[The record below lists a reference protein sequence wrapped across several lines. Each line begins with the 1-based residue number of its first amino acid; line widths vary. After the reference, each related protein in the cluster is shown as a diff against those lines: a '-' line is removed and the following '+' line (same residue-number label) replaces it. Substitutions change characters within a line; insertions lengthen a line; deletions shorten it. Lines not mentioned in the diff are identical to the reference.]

1 MNINEYKKYLQSI
14 NNTLDNASQ
23 NYQMRERLSE
33 SPVCDM
39 KEYKPD
45 GKKDKSSH
53 APTTAAGDSL
63 RPHSKKSDAPK
74 KLKEDEDII
83 EIPECV
89 QQYFENYFGDN
100 LTEDT
105 DDEDIIKA
113 VEDLVDLCEAVC
125 DAVGLDEG
133 VKKMERMGKAGKLP
147 LSKAKAEMEKQAQRL
162 YRDEIR
168 KGPDG
173 DIPDYDENMHK
184 IASAWQ
190 KGQPKTRTHKKGL
203 GRVYKDYGTLDHTRS
218 MKNKTNNPTGIIR
231 DRG

>member
-63 RPHSKKSDAPK
+63 RPHSKKSDGPK

-125 DAVGLDEG
+125 DAVGLDESTAARKAETR
-133 VKKMERMGKAGKLP
+133 KKGDYEYGTGRKSKKAYKREFKAGLKR
-147 LSKAKAEMEKQAQRL
+147 ANRE
-162 YRDEIR
+162 
-168 KGPDG
+168 G
-173 DIPDYDENMHK
+173 DDVVAD
-184 IASAWQ
+184 Q
-190 KGQPKTRTHKKGL
+190 KGA
-203 GRVYKDYGTLDHTRS
+203 GR
-218 MKNKTNNPTGIIR
+218 NPAFQR
-231 DRG
+231 FKREWRG

>member
-45 GKKDKSSH
+45 EKKDKSSH

-125 DAVGLDEG
+125 DAVGLDESTAA
-133 VKKMERMGKAGKLP
+133 R
-147 LSKAKAEMEKQAQRL
+147 KAETRKKGKYKYGTGPKPYSGSPEGAGASEEDKV
-162 YRDEIR
+162 YRARAE
-168 KGPDG
+168 
-173 DIPDYDENMHK
+173 
-184 IASAWQ
+184 
-190 KGQPKTRTHKKGL
+190 KGQGDMTGKGGRRVTQDTLRGGTLHNRKQGVTHKE
-203 GRVYKDYGTLDHTRS
+203 YMTLKKRFGDQI
-218 MKNKTNNPTGIIR
+218 K
-231 DRG
+231 

>member
-45 GKKDKSSH
+45 EKKDKSSH

-125 DAVGLDEG
+125 DAVGLDEAF
-133 VKKMERMGKAGKLP
+133 V
-147 LSKAKAEMEKQAQRL
+147 
-162 YRDEIR
+162 RD
-168 KGPDG
+168 
-173 DIPDYDENMHK
+173 
-184 IASAWQ
+184 
-190 KGQPKTRTHKKGL
+190 
-203 GRVYKDYGTLDHTRS
+203 V
-218 MKNKTNNPTGIIR
+218 TNNPKHMAGGPVDWSKPAGRLPHQIPAKADNSGYLKPSPEQLRTAQAPQDNSPLLQTGQGTNTKTVR
-231 DRG
+231 PSDVQAKARAKRMKRMKKFKM